1 MANAYLSVE
10 NVLVRWTMSKLSPVM
25 SSMAMFFQV
34 VVEAVSP
41 IHATVQGES
50 ALNDSPGL
58 GELGVTS
65 ARTRIGEARASKN
78 VSVEVENILL
88 LGCKNNTKTWLR
100 MK

>member
-1 MANAYLSVE
+1 MTNAYLSVE

-88 LGCKNNTKTWLR
+88 LG
-100 MK
+100 